1 MASGGEISVEDAVN
15 QLHQMFGDY
24 DKAALAAVLEVK
36 GLVLYCASYLLMF
49 DAVRIVGVPRREAG
63 TK

>member
-36 GLVLYCASYLLMF
+36 GLVSYCASYLVMSN
-49 DAVRIVGVPRREAG
+49 AVRSAGASRGEAG
-63 TK
+63 RK